1 MWQTKYAAAIP
12 KNLGVGVNFRPCSEG
27 YFLSGRPQS
36 VTRDIGCIFFPN
48 IFFLMICYIYTKT
61 NKIVVKEGQGLALRL
76 HGRKLLLKSKYS
88 SSQEMRRV
96 VVRLFFAISATVL
109 ANMAVEGCSKRTPHL
124 ERGST
129 ISMDLV
135 ISL

>member
-1 MWQTKYAAAIP
+1 MD
-12 KNLGVGVNFRPCSEG
+12 LLV
-27 YFLSGRPQS
+27 LS
-36 VTRDIGCIFFPN
+36 FP
-48 IFFLMICYIYTKT
+48 YDIYTKT
-61 NKIVVKEGQGLALRL
+61 NKIVVKEGKGLALRL